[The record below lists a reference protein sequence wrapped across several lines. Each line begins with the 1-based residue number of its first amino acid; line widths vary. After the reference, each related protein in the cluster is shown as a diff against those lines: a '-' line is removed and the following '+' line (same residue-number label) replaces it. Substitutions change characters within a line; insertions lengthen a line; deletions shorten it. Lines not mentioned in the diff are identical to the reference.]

1 MLLKLHLFISSSP
14 FQEQHKNL
22 QASKD
27 HLSLKLQDHTNALV
41 SAQVTHSHDHCFKF
55 VCLMLEV
62 NHILPLQHLYQMQ
75 KKTRYNLLLGIPI
88 LEAIAHWVRNFR
100 IRFSVF

>member
-75 KKTRYNLLLGIPI
+75 KNRLANKYNLLLGIPI
-88 LEAIAHWVRNFR
+88 LKAIAH
-100 IRFSVF
+100 